1 VTRACKY
8 RSGRNRP
15 TFRAIYR
22 CHAHVRVQNGH
33 WREFHALLTELNA
46 TLERMGLQRD
56 MAPHFDGIPWTDLWW
71 TPSGAR

>member
-1 VTRACKY
+1 
-8 RSGRNRP
+8 
-15 TFRAIYR
+15 
-22 CHAHVRVQNGH
+22 VQNGH

-56 MAPHFDGIPWTDLWW
+56 MAPHFDGIPWTNLWW